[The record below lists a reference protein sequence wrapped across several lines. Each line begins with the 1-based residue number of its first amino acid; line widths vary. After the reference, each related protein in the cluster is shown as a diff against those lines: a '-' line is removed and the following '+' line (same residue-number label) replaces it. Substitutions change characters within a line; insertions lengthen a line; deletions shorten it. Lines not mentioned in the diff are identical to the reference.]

1 MFCQGFSSS
10 SQPCLVGQAKTRP
23 NLIGMLSPAEIH
35 LADFNRDEHKLGELV
50 VVRAEWIDRSPTGH
64 DDAI

>member
-50 VVRAEWIDRSPTGH
+50 VVRAE
-64 DDAI
+64 